1 LPEFLAVAGANRVGI
16 LDYPVSP
23 SLIAHGEVRVI
34 FEVPLSLYQ
43 KALLFLPRSY
53 FAPLI
58 SLVCLTTQQHI
69 FKHSSTE
76 NGPFFEKILHLQGKF
91 ARISPEA
98 RYCFLRSPVLLP
110 PKPGTASS
118 EARYIRTLTTGL
130 RGKRDDAIE
139 PSLKARYLASSKGP
153 SKPSMRG

>member
-76 NGPFFEKILHLQGKF
+76 NGPFFEKILHLQGKVRKNF
-91 ARISPEA
+91 P
-98 RYCFLRSPVLLP
+98 RSPVLLP
-110 PKPGTASS
+110 PKPGIASP

-130 RGKRDDAIE
+130 
-139 PSLKARYLASSKGP
+139 
-153 SKPSMRG
+153 